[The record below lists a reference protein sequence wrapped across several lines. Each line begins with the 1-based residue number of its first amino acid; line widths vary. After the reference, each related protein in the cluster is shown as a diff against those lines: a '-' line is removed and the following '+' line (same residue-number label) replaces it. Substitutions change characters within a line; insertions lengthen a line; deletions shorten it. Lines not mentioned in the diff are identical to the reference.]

1 MENETD
7 PPPWSSAD
15 QYDPMSAPFNDLID
29 FGELDIEN
37 INFGDTVFEPDHSQ
51 NDSNHQLSN
60 ELADSLKAQHLQQ
73 FSPPVPHS
81 NRHAPPSTPDPSQT
95 PHVGC
100 EMAHANTFY
109 DFDMSA
115 FNQTTQAQ
123 VSFSAAQEPI
133 FHSHTG
139 VPPTPNSVEMH
150 GDAARYLQH
159 IDPQTRAFIEQR
171 YQLRKEEAAFTP
183 LVSPAVTPHDIRY
196 QMPEYTTVPG
206 PYFSPLTSPALRA
219 QSQQERDAYQRSQYG
234 TSGSSAGT
242 SPMEFDVDMLGE
254 AATSQPDA
262 GRRLRSNKKTGN
274 RSAAASARVRQ
285 SPIVKPS
292 TRRKATLSSVIPPK
306 EVSDLL
312 EEVQK
317 AKHTQSN
324 FNTLPPPRSQDASEA
339 ESISPEPLSEMRP
352 PPRPGSVT
360 HSPAIS
366 AKGGNA
372 FSPMHGAAQG
382 LHPATPASLMRLQ
395 QSPSFSPN
403 LSHHQEMSPLLE
415 ELTLPESAT
424 TTSRP
429 SIARLETSFLA
440 HDEDQSTPRLPA
452 RKTPKLNPSST
463 PGSIS
468 LSLAPSPLMS
478 AISSPTS
485 PGFALNGARRIEAK
499 GPRNSKKRN
508 STSSALV
515 SPALRPKISPSIK
528 PLLPD
533 GATSDE
539 THALLLASKSNYQ
552 NILDGTTVPGVN
564 YPSSLSTNLTS
575 KRTSHKIAEQGRRN
589 RINTALLE
597 MQTLLPS
604 PQIKAKDA
612 SDSKSPEG
620 NGSGGSAGS
629 VKAAPAVQSN
639 SSKAAT
645 VETAIEYIRKLQKAQ
660 QEKEEI
666 INKKDEEVEALRRE
680 LAQLRRR
687 SSTSTPGV
695 VEEPKKEA
703 DSGTEMVDAT

>member
-1 MENETD
+1 
-7 PPPWSSAD
+7 
-15 QYDPMSAPFNDLID
+15 MSAPFNDLID
-29 FGELDIEN
+29 FGELDIDN

-51 NDSNHQLSN
+51 DDTNHQSSN

-73 FSPPVPHS
+73 FASPASHS
-81 NRHAPPSTPDPSQT
+81 NRHAPPSGLDQAQSARIGSDMSQ
-95 PHVGC
+95 
-100 EMAHANTFY
+100 ANDFY
-109 DFDMSA
+109 DFNMSS
-115 FNQTTQAQ
+115 FSQSTQAQ
-123 VSFSAAQEPI
+123 VSFSAAQEPA

-150 GDAARYLQH
+150 GDAARYLQQM
-159 IDPQTRAFIEQR
+159 DPQTRAFIEQR

-183 LVSPAVTPHDIRY
+183 LVSPAVTPHDLRY

-206 PYFSPLTSPALRA
+206 SYFSPLTSPALRA
-219 QSQQERDAYQRSQYG
+219 QSQQERHAYQHSQYG

-242 SPMEFDVDMLGE
+242 SPVDLDVDMLGE

-262 GRRLRSNKKTGN
+262 GRRLRSNKKAGN

-312 EEVQK
+312 EEVQRTK
-317 AKHTQSN
+317 QTQSS
-324 FNTLPPPRSQDASEA
+324 FNTLPLPRSRDASEA
-339 ESISPEPLSEMRP
+339 ESISPEPLSDMRP

-366 AKGGNA
+366 AKGGDT
-372 FSPMHGAAQG
+372 FSPMHSAAQG

-395 QSPSFSPN
+395 QSPGFSPN

-415 ELTLPESAT
+415 ELRLPESAT
-424 TTSRP
+424 SSSRP
-429 SIARLETSFLA
+429 SLSRIETQA
-440 HDEDQSTPRLPA
+440 QDEDQSTPRLPA
-452 RKTPKLNPSST
+452 RKTPKLNPLST
-463 PGSIS
+463 PGSMS
-468 LSLAPSPLMS
+468 LSMAPSPLMS

-485 PGFALNGARRIEAK
+485 PVFAVNGARRIEAK

-604 PQIKAKDA
+604 PHIKAKDA
-612 SDSKSPEG
+612 GDSKSSES
-620 NGSGGSAGS
+620 NGSGGSVGV

-666 INKKDEEVEALRRE
+666 ISKKDEEVEALRRE
-680 LAQLRRR
+680 LARLRRG
-687 SSTSTPGV
+687 SSTSTPSL
-695 VEEPKKEA
+695 VEEPKQEA